1 MQASNPADVLPLTA
15 AQNAVWIG
23 HQLDAASAAYNVA
36 ACVGLDARLDGETLR
51 HAFEQVANET
61 ASLRTRFVETGVHGD
76 GDGDGAVGQ
85 VVAECAETAFV
96 ARDFGAR
103 PDPDTAAHE
112 WMAADVRRRID
123 LSTGCLAH
131 AALLRTGTRD
141 YVYLKS
147 HHIALDGFGLSMVLR
162 RVAHVYG
169 ALAGGREPAACGF
182 GSLAEVVR
190 DEQAYR
196 ESAACAA
203 DRAYW
208 QTYCQGLDDVPTLC
222 AGTALPSEIALCHTV
237 LLPALLVERLHAFAA
252 ACGAHWVSALVAAF
266 GAFVGRAASRRD
278 VTIGVPVLNRLGGA
292 AASVPCTMA
301 NALPLSLD
309 VHPATSAGTLT
320 KAAEADLA
328 AMRSHQRYRAEDIR
342 RDCRLIGEGRRL
354 TGPQINVDIYTD
366 PLAFGGARGVAR
378 VVSAGPADD
387 LSMMIQRG
395 ETPGSLAVVGMAN
408 PALYRPHEL
417 ACWVERFVAFVDGFA
432 ADAARPVGQLDAY
445 LLGDGTEARRP
456 GTVTR
461 SLGAT
466 LVEVF
471 ERRVAERPHASAV
484 TLGDTTLDYAELDAR
499 ANRLARHFGASTPA
513 RGNLRV
519 ALLLPRTLDTI
530 VTILATLKFGAAYV
544 PIDPDAP
551 RERVQAIIGDSDAV
565 LVVTTAALADRF
577 DAAGRAV
584 VVLDAPATIAAVAGA
599 SAARVSPEDG
609 MAPCAED
616 LAYIIFTSGS
626 TGKPKGVKIT
636 HRNVVRL
643 FEATDA
649 WFHYRDDDVWTMCHA
664 YVFDASVWEMWGAL
678 LYGGRLL
685 IVPPGTTRAP
695 DALLELVVR
704 EGVTVF
710 GQIPSAFYRFM
721 EALADHPALRRSL
734 KLRYQCFGGETLD
747 LSRLKPWF
755 DWYRDSGTRLL
766 NMYGITETTINAT
779 YRFIDERDIDAC
791 RGSLIGEVYADL
803 GIAVLDD
810 ALRPV
815 PAGAYG
821 EMYVTGAGLAQG
833 YLNRPDLDAVR
844 FVANPH
850 GPAGTRMYR
859 SGDVARLH
867 ADGVLE
873 YVGRAD
879 QQVKVRGYRIELGE
893 VESRLR
899 EHPAVSDAVVSVRR
913 DAVGDAQLVAHVVPR
928 RGERLEPESLRDYL
942 RERVPA
948 YMVPAAFGALDALPM
963 TRNGK
968 VDRKALPEVETA
980 ASRVVEPPRDALDEQ
995 IVALWREQ
1003 CGGVAIGIDD
1013 NFFDI
1018 GGDSIKAIR
1027 VARSLDMPVMVLF
1040 DQPTV
1045 RACANYLRTAHADG
1059 GAQAGRRAV
1068 HHFKRPAQA
1077 RAHLVCVPFAGGSAL
1092 SYRELARAL
1101 PDGFA
1106 CSALQLPGHDPA
1118 APDETF
1124 VELDT
1129 VIAGAVDALLA
1140 EAVAPIVVYGHC
1152 AGNAIAV
1159 ALARRLLG
1167 AGANVTGLSIGGM
1180 LLDEDADAVLGEVS
1194 ARTGENIVDFL
1205 RQIGGFKDVLDAVT
1219 LAAIARMTK
1228 HDAMQAATFFAAET
1242 SQPERLDLPL
1252 HVVIGGQDPLTPDYA
1267 RRHRDWLRYSDTV
1280 ELDVIPDGGHYF
1292 VTEHA
1297 DALAALLAS
1306 RWLPAA
1312 GVPDPNRQALRAF
1325 LNPFDD
1331 EDALH
1336 YLLAN
1341 DDGARSLWPAFAP
1354 VPGGWRIVFGPAPRG
1369 ACLDA
1374 LADQPAGGPAVA
1386 AACETAENCL

>member
-1 MQASNPADVLPLTA
+1 MQARNQVDILPLTA
-15 AQNAVWIG
+15 AQNAIWIG
-23 HQLDAASAAYNVA
+23 HQFDTASSAYNVA
-36 ACVGLDARLDGETLR
+36 TQVGLDAALDADTLRRAFDVAANEADCLRMQFVESDPDGEGVVGQILAAR
-51 HAFEQVANET
+51 AQVAFVVRD
-61 ASLRTRFVETGVHGD
+61 LR
-76 GDGDGAVGQ
+76 
-85 VVAECAETAFV
+85 AEPE
-96 ARDFGAR
+96 
-103 PDPDTAAHE
+103 PDSAAHA

-123 LSTGCLAH
+123 LSAGCLVH

-169 ALAGGREPAACGF
+169 ALAAGREAAAPSF
-182 GSLAEVVR
+182 GPFAGVIE
-190 DEQAYR
+190 DERAYR
-196 ESAACAA
+196 ASAACET

-208 QTYCQGLDDVPTLC
+208 QAYCKGLDDVPALC
-222 AGTALPSEIALCHTV
+222 AGTALPAEIAVCHT
-237 LLPALLVERLHAFAA
+237 LPLPAPFVERLHGFASE
-252 ACGAHWVSALVAAF
+252 CGTHWVSVLVAAF
-266 GAFVGRAASRRD
+266 GAFVGRATSRRD
-278 VTIGVPVLNRLGGA
+278 ITIGLPLMNRLGGA

-301 NALPLSLD
+301 NVLPLSLD
-309 VHPATSAGTLT
+309 VRPGASSGALV
-320 KAAEADLA
+320 AAADADLT
-328 AMRSHQRYRAEDIR
+328 AMRRHQRYRAEDIR
-342 RDCRLIGEGRRL
+342 RDCHLIGDKRRL
-354 TGPQINVDIYTD
+354 TGPQINVDVYSD
-366 PLAFGGARGVAR
+366 PIAFGAASGMAR

-387 LSMMIQRG
+387 LSLMIQRG
-395 ETPGSLAVVGMAN
+395 ETTGSLSIVGMAN

-417 ACWVERFVAFVDGFA
+417 VLWIERFVAFAGGFV
-432 ADAARPVGQLDAY
+432 ADAKRPVGQLDAC
-445 LLGDGTEARRP
+445 LPGDGAGARVP
-456 GTVTR
+456 EPVER

-471 ERRVAERPHASAV
+471 ERRATERPDGRAV
-484 TLGDTTLDYAELDAR
+484 TLGDTTLSYAELDAR
-499 ANRLARHFGASTPA
+499 ANRLARHVAAIVPA

-519 ALLLPRTLDTI
+519 ALLLPRTLDAI
-530 VTILATLKFGAAYV
+530 VAILATLKFGAAYV

-551 RERVQAIIGDSDAV
+551 RERIHAIIDDCDAA
-565 LVVTTAALADRF
+565 LIVTTAGLAGQI
-577 DAAGRAV
+577 DASGRRL
-584 VVLDAPATIAAVAGA
+584 VVLDAAETIAAVSAA
-599 SAARVSPEDG
+599 SAARPSRDEG
-609 MAPCAED
+609 MAPGADD

-636 HRNVVRL
+636 HRNVIRL

-678 LYGGRLL
+678 LHGGRLVV
-685 IVPPGTTRAP
+685 VPPETTRAP

-721 EALADHPALRRSL
+721 EAQADNPALRQGLR
-734 KLRYQCFGGETLD
+734 LRYQCFGGEALD

-755 DWYRDSGTRLL
+755 DWHRDSGTRLL

-779 YRFIDERDIDAC
+779 YRFIDERDVDVG

-803 GIAVLDD
+803 GIVVLDD

-879 QQVKVRGYRIELGE
+879 HQVKVRGYRIEMGE
-893 VESRLR
+893 IESRLR
-899 EHPAVSDAVVSVRR
+899 EHASVSDAVVSVRR
-913 DAVGDAQLVAHVVPR
+913 DAVGDAQLVAHVVAR
-928 RGERLEPESLRDYL
+928 RGGRIEAEALRDYL

-948 YMVPAAFGALDALPM
+948 YMVPAAFGTLDALPM

-968 VDRKALPEVETA
+968 VDRKSLPEIATEA
-980 ASRVVEPPRDALDEQ
+980 ARVVEPPRDALDEQ
-995 IVALWREQ
+995 IVDLWREQ
-1003 CGGVAIGIDD
+1003 CGGIAIGIDD

-1027 VARSLDMPVMVLF
+1027 VARALDMPVMALF
-1040 DQPTV
+1040 DAPTI
-1045 RACANYLRTAHADG
+1045 RACADYLRTARAEG
-1059 GAQAGRRAV
+1059 GSEAGNRAL
-1068 HHFKRPAQA
+1068 HHFKRPGHA
-1077 RAHLVCVPFAGGSAL
+1077 RVHLVCVPFAGGSAL
-1092 SYRELARAL
+1092 SYRELSRAL

-1118 APDETF
+1118 APDEAF
-1124 VELDT
+1124 VDLGT
-1129 VIAGAVDALLA
+1129 VIARAVDALRT

-1152 AGNAIAV
+1152 AGNALAL
-1159 ALARRLLG
+1159 ALARRLID
-1167 AGANVTGLSIGGM
+1167 AGTHVSGLAIGGM
-1180 LLDEDADAVLGEVS
+1180 LLDEDADAVLAEVGV
-1194 ARTGENIVDFL
+1194 RTGENIVDFL
-1205 RQIGGFKDVLDAVT
+1205 RQIGGFRDVLDPDT

-1228 HDAMQAATFFAAET
+1228 HDAMQAATFFAAEARGL
-1242 SQPERLDLPL
+1242 SRLDVPL
-1252 HVVIGGQDPLTPDYA
+1252 HVVIGGRDPLTPDYA
-1267 RRHRDWLRYSDTV
+1267 RRYRDWLRYSDAV
-1280 ELDVIPDGGHYF
+1280 DLDVIPEGGHYF

-1297 DALAALLAS
+1297 DALAGLLAA
-1306 RWLPAA
+1306 RWLPASSA
-1312 GVPDPNRQALRAF
+1312 PERDRQALRAF

-1331 EDALH
+1331 EDEQH
-1336 YLLAN
+1336 YLLSN
-1341 DDGARSLWPAFAP
+1341 DIGAYSLWPTFAP
-1354 VPGGWRIVFGPAPRG
+1354 VPEGWRIVVGAASRR

-1374 LADQPAGGPAVA
+1374 LPDQPAGAWTA
-1386 AACETAENCL
+1386 ARDIAEQCI